1 MKQWTVMLIPH
12 DRGST
17 RTFHLNNYQIGL
29 VALLLVSL
37 SFTTSFF
44 YGRNCAASRQF
55 DRRLREVRQELERQ
69 KAAQATKP
77 AGPQTFTA
85 QERIEMEN
93 RLRSE
98 YNASIATITS
108 RLGELRDL
116 EDAARKLT
124 GQTSKTPPKEIVAT
138 SGRGGRGGGESDLS
152 AIAYEPDTGME
163 ASPSFI
169 EGLSHPTADLI
180 IQEIDLRRAVLQ
192 DIVRQ
197 LQQKQ
202 ESILYYPN
210 ITPAIFFRHGI
221 SSPYGLRKDPF
232 SLRVAHHDGMDI
244 MGPLGSPVAATARG
258 TVSFAGWDGELGN
271 SVRISHGNGIE
282 TIYAHLQKI
291 LVKTGQKVERKE
303 VVGKLGTTGRST
315 GPHLH
320 YEIHVNG
327 RTVNPAK
334 YLRE

>member
-1 MKQWTVMLIPH
+1 MLIPH

-55 DRRLREVRQELERQ
+55 DRKLREVRQEMERQ
-69 KAAQATKP
+69 KAVQATKP
-77 AGPQTFTA
+77 TGPQAFTA
-85 QERIEMEN
+85 QERIELEN
-93 RLRSE
+93 RLRAE

-116 EDAARKLT
+116 EEAARKLT
-124 GQTSKTPPKEIVAT
+124 GQTTKNPPKEVVTAK
-138 SGRGGRGGGESDLS
+138 GRGGRGGGESNLS

-169 EGLSHPTADLI
+169 DGLSHPTADLI
-180 IQEIDLRRAVLQ
+180 IQEIDLRKAVLQ
-192 DIVRQ
+192 DIVRR
-197 LQQKQ
+197 LKEKQ

-210 ITPAIFFRHGI
+210 ITPAVFFRHGI
-221 SSPYGLRKDPF
+221 SSSYGLRKDPF
-232 SLRVAHHDGMDI
+232 SLRVSHHDGIDI
-244 MGPLGSPVAATARG
+244 MGALGSPVAATANG
-258 TVSFAGWDGELGN
+258 TVVFAGWDGDLGN
-271 SVRISHGNGIE
+271 SVRIGHGNGIE
-282 TIYAHLQKI
+282 TVYAHLQKI
-291 LVKTGQKVERKE
+291 LVKSGHKVERKE
-303 VVGKLGTTGRST
+303 VIGKLGTTGRST

-320 YEIHVNG
+320 YEIRVNG
-327 RTVNPAK
+327 RSVNPAK
-334 YLRE
+334 YLRD